1 MITTPANIAIAGCG
15 AVSTLYYAPALAILQ
30 QKGRIGRITAFDPNA
45 AQAHAFAGLVGGTE
59 VSQTFD
65 DLLALPADLL
75 IVASPPMAHADQ
87 VIATLNA
94 GKHVLCEKP
103 LAIGSAQARQMIEA
117 SVRNNRL
124 LFVGH
129 VRRQFPATNA
139 IRDIV
144 RSGLLGQISAVTC
157 FEGGPF
163 SWPISGSGYFSRA
176 SSGGGVLQDI
186 GTHCL
191 DLLIWWLGEP
201 DTIAYEDDAFGGV
214 EANCLVTLDYP
225 GFQAKI
231 RLSRDWAQP
240 NIYRIVGAG
249 GWLEWPVNDARNFR
263 FALSGGDTADTQMR
277 APQGDDFHQAFARQI
292 EAALDGSRNA
302 VSAADILPAI
312 ALIETCYANRA
323 AMTLPWLGPGE
334 RARARALS
342 RPS

>member
-1 MITTPANIAIAGCG
+1 MTAPQANIAIAGCG

-30 QKGRIGRITAFDPNA
+30 QKGRIGRVVAFDPDA
-45 AQAHAFAGLVGGTE
+45 ARARAFAGLISGTE
-59 VSQTFD
+59 VSQSFD
-65 DLLALPADLL
+65 ALVSSPGDLL

-87 VIATLNA
+87 VIAALDA
-94 GKHVLCEKP
+94 GKNVLCEKP
-103 LAIGSAQARQMIEA
+103 LAIGSVQARQMIEA
-117 SVRNNRL
+117 AARNDRL
-124 LFVGH
+124 LFAGH

-163 SWPISGSGYFSRA
+163 SWPVSGPGYFSRS

-186 GTHCL
+186 GSHCL
-191 DLLIWWLGEP
+191 DLLTWWLGEP
-201 DTIAYEDDAFGGV
+201 DQIAYEDDAFGGV

-240 NIYRIVGAG
+240 NVYRIVGAK
-249 GWLEWPVNDARNFR
+249 GWLEWPVNDPRNFR

-277 APQGDDFHQAFARQI
+277 APPGDDFHQAFARQI
-292 EAALDGSRNA
+292 EAALDNDKNA
-302 VSAADILPAI
+302 VSAADILPTI
-312 ALIETCYANRA
+312 AMIEACYANRA
-323 AMTLPWLGPGE
+323 AMALPWLGADE
-334 RARARALS
+334 LARARALS